1 MLIPLLAL
9 PSAMTPETEA
19 FAASF
24 ALAGRVFV
32 DAPAALALGSDD
44 EQASWLRSYV
54 RRAACRIG
62 GGLRDAASAVRW
74 LDAGA
79 EGVVLDGETP
89 EEVLAKVPEARR
101 FAALTATPEG
111 LCTGGFGAA
120 RGASLVSHLEAISPS
135 FRGVFVTFVGQDGA
149 LAVPPVELVRELA
162 RRRGKSEL
170 SVGGAIPDAALVA
183 ELDRAGARSVLRQ
196 TQLGGALTFADA
208 LTAPLV
214 TDRPDGLFSTVVCD
228 EHGVA
233 LGLAYSSRE
242 SLRVAIERGVGAYFS
257 RSRGGL
263 WVKGETSGALQKLL
277 RVELDCDRD
286 ALRFLLEQAE
296 PGFCHEATRTCWG
309 EDHGVPKLAR
319 VLAARRLSAPAGSYT
334 KRLFDDGALLE
345 SKLLEEAGELASATT
360 SEDIAWETA
369 DVIYFALVF
378 AARAGVPLSAVTA
391 ELDRRSLGVTRRKG
405 DAKPKKETR

>member
-9 PSAMTPETEA
+9 PSAMTPETEGL
-19 FAASF
+19 AASF
-24 ALAGRVFV
+24 TLAGRVLV
-32 DAPAALALGSDD
+32 EAPAALAGDD
-44 EQASWLRSYV
+44 EQAAWLRAYV
-54 RRAACRIG
+54 RRAACRIAG
-62 GGLRDAASAVRW
+62 DFRDAASAVRW

-79 EGVVLDGETP
+79 EGVVLEGATP
-89 EEVLAKVPEARR
+89 DEVLAKVPEARR
-101 FAALTATPEG
+101 FAALRATPEG
-111 LCTGGFGAA
+111 QCTSGFGASH
-120 RGASLVSHLEAISPS
+120 GPSLAERVSAISPA
-135 FRGVFVTFVGQDGA
+135 FRGIFVTFTDADGA
-149 LAVPPVELVRELA
+149 PAAPPVELVRELA
-162 RRRGKSEL
+162 RRRGKAEL
-170 SVGGAIPDAALVA
+170 AVSGAITDAALVA
-183 ELDRAGARSVLRQ
+183 ALDRAGARTVLRGE
-196 TQLGGALTFADA
+196 QLGGALSFAEA

-214 TDRPDGLFSTVVCD
+214 TDRPDGLFPTVVCD

-242 SLRVAIERGVGAYFS
+242 SLRVAIERRVGAYFS

-296 PGFCHEATRTCWG
+296 PGFCHESTRTCWG

-345 SKLLEEAGELASATT
+345 SKLLEEAGELASAT
-360 SEDIAWETA
+360 SPEDIAWETA

-405 DAKPKKETR
+405 DAKPKKESP